1 MGDGRWEIG
10 DGRWEIG
17 DGRSTIGGCG
27 GTLKS
32 KGVGRRSAPRRKT
45 MRWEIDCSRT
55 PELLAISW
63 RMFPLERLDVY
74 QQATALA
81 RESARD
87 CASLSDID
95 LRRQLLRAIRSIAA
109 NLAEGSGS
117 DSQAVFARHIA
128 IALGSAKESE
138 CHLQIARDAGLID
151 ASIHANL
158 QLALDNLRPRL
169 IRLLAAVRRNAR
181 RRSD

>member
-1 MGDGRWEIG
+1 MLREIK
-10 DGRWEIG
+10 R
-17 DGRSTIGGCG
+17 
-27 GTLKS
+27 
-32 KGVGRRSAPRRKT
+32 
-45 MRWEIDCSRT
+45 SRT
-55 PELLAISW
+55 SKLQVLAC

-74 QQATALA
+74 QQATTLA
-81 RESARD
+81 RECARE
-87 CASLSDID
+87 CATLRDLD

-109 NLAEGSGS
+109 NLAEGAGS

-138 CHLQIARDAGLID
+138 CHLRIARDAGLMD
-151 ASIHANL
+151 VSIHSNL

-169 IRLLAAVRRNAR
+169 IRLLVAVRRNAR

>member
-1 MGDGRWEIG
+1 
-10 DGRWEIG
+10 
-17 DGRSTIGGCG
+17 
-27 GTLKS
+27 
-32 KGVGRRSAPRRKT
+32 
-45 MRWEIDCSRT
+45 MRLEIDCLRT
-55 PELLAISW
+55 SDLLGLSW

-74 QQATALA
+74 QQATTLA
-81 RESARD
+81 RECARE
-87 CASLSDID
+87 CATLRDID

-109 NLAEGSGS
+109 NLAEGAGS

-138 CHLQIARDAGLID
+138 CHLRIARDAGLID
-151 ASIHANL
+151 APVHSNL

-169 IRLLAAVRRNAR
+169 IRLLLAVRRNAR